1 MSGTFWSEANERML
15 DVMVQW
21 EQGDEG
27 AKPPI
32 AHVRSVAS
40 PETLEHPSRDVVTLF
55 GQPTPE
61 SLALALAAAVESR
74 KGQYGPHATREFSV
88 SDSAGAVGDA
98 AWRDHSTGELI
109 RRDLNIPLTVLRE
122 TAQDLL
128 NEGGQ
133 AIRRLLAGLLM
144 PEWPEGTRRALS
156 FQLAGAGAPVARSFD
171 MLAAVREADAA
182 NFDDEE

>member
-1 MSGTFWSEANERML
+1 ML

-21 EQGDEG
+21 EQEPGDRP
-27 AKPPI
+27 AF
-32 AHVRSVAS
+32 ARVRSVAS
-40 PETLEHPSRDVVTLF
+40 PETAESPSRDVVTLY

-61 SLALALAAAVESR
+61 SLAFALAATVEAR
-74 KGQYGPHATREFSV
+74 KQGLYTTREFEV
-88 SDSAGAVGDA
+88 TETTGVVGDA
-98 AWRDHSTGELI
+98 AWRDRSTGELI

-122 TAQDLL
+122 TAKDLL

-156 FQLAGAGAPVARSFD
+156 FQLAGAAPVGRASD
-171 MLAAVREADAA
+171 MLAAMREADAA
-182 NFDDEE
+182 NFDDEQ

>member
-1 MSGTFWSEANERML
+1 ML
-15 DVMVQW
+15 DVTVQW
-21 EQGDEG
+21 EQGPDG
-27 AKPPI
+27 QQPI
-32 AHVRSVAS
+32 ARVRSVAS
-40 PETLEHPSRDVVTLF
+40 PETAEHPSRDVVTLY

-61 SLALALAAAVESR
+61 SLALALAATVEAR
-74 KGQYGPHATREFSV
+74 KGQYGPQATREFRV
-88 SDSAGAVGDA
+88 SASTGAVGDA
-98 AWRDHSTGELI
+98 EWRDHSTGELI

-156 FQLAGAGAPVARSFD
+156 FQLAGVAAPQRTSD
-171 MLAAVREADAA
+171 MLAVMREADAA
-182 NFDDEE
+182 NFDDDGA